1 MMYSAHCGEVAL
13 LCGLA
18 FYWPPIS
25 LPGPQTT
32 GRLGGKMT
40 GRLKLKCASKLEK
53 HCGLKNSKEKEK
65 GGVGDIF
72 DIAVF
77 CQWSYPELNY
87 GAFQVQI

>member
-1 MMYSAHCGEVAL
+1 
-13 LCGLA
+13 
-18 FYWPPIS
+18 
-25 LPGPQTT
+25 
-32 GRLGGKMT
+32 MT

-53 HCGLKNSKEKEK
+53 HWGLKNSKEK

-87 GAFQVQI
+87 GASQVQI